1 MRQRIEMAML
11 IVALIVVGVTSWVV
25 AQDVTVVSLEDQIK
39 AQYSLVNMGADA
51 DGTAV
56 LQEGTVLVVKK
67 DGILG
72 VPYQNQPFVTKYQD
86 GVVHSP
92 SAKGG
97 SVEKTG
103 KQPTPQFFAAGARV
117 YPSRIAVNLPKDQVM
132 ISVVACDSCNNV
144 SPSTF
149 YKADVVF
156 QFAKGSLANT
166 SPSEIEDTISGL
178 LAFDDS
184 ASDQGGG
191 QQGGNNEQGNG
202 PVGQAKQQGSTSEA
216 VQIEKGQTP
225 EQVKAALG
233 RPEKIVNFGTKQ
245 IFVYKDLKVTFL
257 DGKVSDV
264 E

>member
-1 MRQRIEMAML
+1 MRRKIEMAVLAGALM
-11 IVALIVVGVTSWVV
+11 VAGVTSWVA
-25 AQDVTVVSLEDQIK
+25 AQDVTLISLEDQIK
-39 AQYSLVNMGADA
+39 SQYTLVKMGADA

-56 LQEGTVLVVKK
+56 VQEGTVLVVKK

-72 VPYQNQPFVTKYQD
+72 VPYQDQATVSKYQD

-92 SAKGG
+92 NAAKGG
-97 SVEKTG
+97 SAEKSG
-103 KQPTPQFFAAGARV
+103 KARIFAVGTRV
-117 YPSRIAVNLPKDQVM
+117 YPARIAVNLAKDQVLL
-132 ISVVACDSCNNV
+132 SVVSCDACNNV
-144 SPSTF
+144 NPTTF

-166 SPSEIEDTISGL
+166 SSSEIEDTISGL
-178 LAFDDS
+178 LALDDGPG
-184 ASDQGGG
+184 DQGG
-191 QQGGNNEQGNG
+191 QPGGNEAGGG
-202 PVGQAKQQGSTSEA
+202 PAVGQAKEQGSPSDA

-233 RPEKIVNFGTKQ
+233 RPEKIVNFGSKQ